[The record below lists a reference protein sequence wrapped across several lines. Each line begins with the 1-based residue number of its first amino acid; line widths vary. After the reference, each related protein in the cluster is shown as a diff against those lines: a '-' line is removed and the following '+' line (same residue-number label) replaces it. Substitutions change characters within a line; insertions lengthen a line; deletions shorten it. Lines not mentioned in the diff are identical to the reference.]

1 MTRIVW
7 FWQIYKNK
15 NKHHNIEDR
24 TMRGPPVFLSS
35 LCLAEESSVTFH
47 SAIYWGDRRTQE
59 YAVKMFL

>member
-15 NKHHNIEDR
+15 NKQHNIEDR

-47 SAIYWGDRRTQE
+47 SAIYWGD
-59 YAVKMFL
+59 M